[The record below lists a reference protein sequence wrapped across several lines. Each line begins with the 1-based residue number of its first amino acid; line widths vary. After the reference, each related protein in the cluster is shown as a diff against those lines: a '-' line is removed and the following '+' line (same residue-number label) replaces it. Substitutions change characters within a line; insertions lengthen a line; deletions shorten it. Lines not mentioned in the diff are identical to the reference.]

1 MVTQVRDTR
10 RDGGPEERVA
20 PFREGGAQ
28 ALGETREEGS
38 EACPRF

>member
-20 PFREGGAQ
+20 PFREGRR
-28 ALGETREEGS
+28 LWEKPREEGS